1 MPFRNY
7 WNTDNIAVGYHYVS
21 SGGEV
26 SASKEIIEAG
36 EGSREQVLW
45 RVDERTGMV

>member
-1 MPFRNY
+1 MSSRDY

-26 SASKEIIEAG
+26 RASKEK
-36 EGSREQVLW
+36 Q
-45 RVDERTGMV
+45 